1 MQTNPIHLSYLMM
14 SSFADSSKTVRK
26 KTGLLKSCSATVIP
40 LILLSIECP
49 GRLEAP
55 FFITTEEEIIFMC
68 SPCGLRLVIKD
79 ESYQDTSVSSHF
91 KGDHSEQRDVP
102 GLTL

>member
-26 KTGLLKSCSATVIP
+26 KTGLLKSCS
-40 LILLSIECP
+40 
-49 GRLEAP
+49 AP